1 MSKLQE
7 LINKLCPNGV
17 EFKPLGEVCEILD
30 SKRKP
35 VSKGQR
41 INGKYPYYGANGVL
55 DYVSDFIFDGTFLL
69 LGEDGSVINKDNSP
83 VLNWAKGKIWVNNHA
98 HVLSEKKGC
107 LLRFLYY
114 ALQLIDVTDI
124 VRGTPPK
131 LNQTNLRNISI
142 PVPPIEVQEE
152 IVRILDSFSD
162 YAAELQ
168 AELQARKQQYE
179 YYRNLLLTF
188 NPSAYGCGTDD
199 EQKDGVTTW
208 GGA

>member
-131 LNQTNLRNISI
+131 LNQTNLRNIMI
-142 PVPPIEVQEE
+142 PVP
-152 IVRILDSFSD
+152 
-162 YAAELQ
+162 
-168 AELQARKQQYE
+168 
-179 YYRNLLLTF
+179 LLRCRRRL
-188 NPSAYGCGTDD
+188 
-199 EQKDGVTTW
+199 
-208 GGA
+208 